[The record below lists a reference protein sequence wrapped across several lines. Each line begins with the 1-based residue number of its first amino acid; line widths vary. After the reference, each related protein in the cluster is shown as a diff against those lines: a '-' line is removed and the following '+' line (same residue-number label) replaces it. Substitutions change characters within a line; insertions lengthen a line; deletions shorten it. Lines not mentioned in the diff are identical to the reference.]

1 MFYTVSWFL
10 CNLGFRA
17 CGQWVVRTS
26 CAGGPTLGACGA
38 GGGSTLEFRVQ
49 VTLQYTRKKLRPLC
63 EVSRIRVLGK
73 FKVMLR
79 SRDLFELWA
88 SVS

>member
-1 MFYTVSWFL
+1 MVFMQFRVQGLWAVGGSHKL
-10 CNLGFRA
+10 CWGA
-17 CGQWVVRTS
+17 YS
-26 CAGGPTLGACGA
+26 GACGA